1 MARQIKTDEKY
12 LGRLLKLIPSEMV
25 AAYLAVQGI
34 VPEENQKWGLLIV
47 SLFLFIITPFYM
59 RKVQQVKQNSQ
70 VFISSLSFIVWV
82 YSLGGPFIYFNIH
95 EPWIASVL
103 LLLWT
108 TFLPQF
114 FKTGETV

>member
-12 LGRLLKLIPSEMV
+12 VGRLLKLIPSEVV
-25 AAYLAVQGI
+25 AAYLAIQGI
-34 VPEENQKWGLLIV
+34 VPEESQKWGLLVV
-47 SLFLFIITPFYM
+47 SLVLFIITPFYL
-59 RKVQQVKQNSQ
+59 RKVQEVKQVSQ

-82 YSLGGPFIYFNIH
+82 YCMGGPFVLFNIH

-114 FKTGETV
+114 FKTGDTG